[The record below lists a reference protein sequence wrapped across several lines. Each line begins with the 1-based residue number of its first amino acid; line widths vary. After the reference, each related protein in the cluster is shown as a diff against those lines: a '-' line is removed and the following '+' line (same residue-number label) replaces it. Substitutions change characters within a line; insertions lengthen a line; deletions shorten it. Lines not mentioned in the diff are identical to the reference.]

1 VLVGG
6 TVSGLSISAAGPHGG
21 DGPAV
26 ARALGLAPEDLL
38 DLSQSLN
45 PLAQDPRPV
54 VARHLDALR
63 TYPDPTEATAALAQ
77 AMDVEPDRLLL
88 TNGGAEAI
96 ALLAAEVGGR
106 VDEPEFALHPRGG
119 GPRWRSNPHSP
130 SGLLAGADETADVW
144 DEAFFPLAAGRWT
157 RGDGVPVVGSLTK
170 VLACPGLRLGY
181 LLADPDLVDRCRAR
195 QPAWSVGSLAST
207 ALPELL
213 TAVDLPAWRDGIA
226 RLRQLLCGVLAAHGL
241 TARPSDANWLLVD
254 APGLREA
261 LAPHGVVVRDCTSF
275 GLAGVARIAVPDE
288 DGMARLDAALSA
300 ADVRRTT
307 ERHVVSTESS
317 A

>member
-1 VLVGG
+1 V
-6 TVSGLSISAAGPHGG
+6 TTPSIPAAGAHGG

-26 ARALGLAPEDLL
+26 ARALGLAPGELL
-38 DLSQSLN
+38 DLSLSLN
-45 PLAQDPRPV
+45 PLAPDPRPV

-63 TYPDPTEATAALAQ
+63 AYPDTTEATAALAK
-77 AMDVEPDRLLL
+77 AMGVAADRLLL

-106 VDEPEFALHPRGG
+106 VDEPEFSLHPRGG

-130 SGLLAGADETADVW
+130 SGMLAGADETADVW

-157 RGDGVPVVGSLTK
+157 RGDRVPVVGSLTK
-170 VLACPGLRLGY
+170 LLGCPGLRAGY
-181 LLADPDLVDRCRAR
+181 LLADPRLVERCRAR

-213 TAVDLPAWRDGIA
+213 AAVDLPVWRDGVA
-226 RLRQLLCGVLAAHGL
+226 SLRDRLGDVLATHGL
-241 TARPSDANWLLVD
+241 SARPSDANWVLVE

-275 GLAGVARIAVPDE
+275 GLAGVVRIAVPDE
-288 DGMARLDAALSA
+288 DGILRLDRALSA
-300 ADVRRTT
+300 ADIRRTT
-307 ERHVVSTESS
+307 ERRVVSAERTT
-317 A
+317 

>member
-1 VLVGG
+1 VGG
-6 TVSGLSISAAGPHGG
+6 SVTGPSIPAAGPHGG

-26 ARALGLAPEDLL
+26 ARALGLAPGELL

-45 PLAQDPRPV
+45 PLAPDPRPV

-63 TYPDPTEATAALAQ
+63 AYPDTTEATAALAKVMGV
-77 AMDVEPDRLLL
+77 AAERLLL

-106 VDEPEFALHPRGG
+106 VDEPEFSLHPRGG

-170 VLACPGLRLGY
+170 LLACPGLRAGY
-181 LLADPDLVDRCRAR
+181 LLADPDLVERCRAR
-195 QPAWSVGSLAST
+195 QPAWSVGSLATT

-213 TAVDLPAWRDGIA
+213 AAVDLPVWREGLA
-226 RLRQLLCGVLAAHGL
+226 GLRHRLGGVLAAHGL
-241 TARPSDANWLLVD
+241 SARPSDTNWVLVD

-261 LAPHGVVVRDCTSF
+261 LAPHGVVVRDCASF
-275 GLAGVARIAVPDE
+275 GLSGVARIAVPDE
-288 DGMARLDAALSA
+288 DGITRLDAALTA

-307 ERHVVSTESS
+307 DRHVVSAERAT
-317 A
+317 